1 MNRRTVIALVILCG
15 GAVCLLVALGGV
27 AAVFSMFGDDD
38 DDGTGG
44 SGGSDD
50 GTDDGTDDDTDGED
64 EGEGEGDAGG
74 DGDGEGEDDATWVK
88 PIVFKAYSSYDCSG
102 TPIHKVERSPP
113 FIEDCGDMP
122 VTTTKEYAQKLRCEA
137 NAEKVPRSTVK
148 GEFPQWDRT
157 TNEDNGEICC
167 IEIENVNVSGVHDAK
182 VTPALVSAISNTVL
196 NEAKYHHPRKDVDY
210 TSNDKHGTYTTT
222 SINST
227 EDERK
232 CMKNYLLK
240 WSARL

>member
-27 AAVFSMFGDDD
+27 AAVFSMFGDGD

-50 GTDDGTDDDTDGED
+50 GTDTDDDTDGEG
-64 EGEGEGDAGG
+64 EGEGEGDDG
-74 DGDGEGEDDATWVK
+74 DGEGEGEGEDDATWAK

-102 TPIHKVERSPP
+102 TPIHKVERIPP
-113 FIEDCGDMP
+113 EIEQCGDMP
-122 VTTTKEYAQKLRCEA
+122 VTTTKEYAQKLACEA

-148 GEFPQWDRT
+148 GEFRQWDKT
-157 TNEDNGEICC
+157 TNQNYGNICC
-167 IEIENVNVSGVHDAK
+167 IEIENVNVSGVQDAT
-182 VTPALVSAISNTVL
+182 VTPALVSAISKTVL
-196 NEAKYHHPRKDVDY
+196 AEAEYQGGTEYEATAD
-210 TSNDKHGTYTTT
+210 DKHGTYTTT
-222 SINST
+222 TINST
-227 EDERK
+227 EEQRK